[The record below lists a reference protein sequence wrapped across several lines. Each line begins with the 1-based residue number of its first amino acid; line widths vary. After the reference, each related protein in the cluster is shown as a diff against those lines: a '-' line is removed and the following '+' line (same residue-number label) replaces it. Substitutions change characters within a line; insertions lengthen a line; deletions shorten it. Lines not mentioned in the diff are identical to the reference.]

1 MARSI
6 IGAGFD
12 SFVQTQIKT
21 RQEKNQIYSS
31 KNDSVLKY
39 QNAST
44 AFLRLTSGVDINTK
58 SDDAKNFQ
66 LFNTRFAGLG
76 ATGQFASG
84 IGIGEN
90 LNSSYGSFA
99 SVDYGYVP
107 PPGLISADVKAMN
120 RDSLREANV
129 KILAHSST
137 QFEIIEQLY
146 LRLGYSMLLEW
157 GNSSYFDNAGTY
169 QPNNTHEVYS
179 KFIIPNS
186 MGTILDEIRTQRS
199 AYSLTWRY

>member
-31 KNDSVLKY
+31 KGDSVLKY

-44 AFLRLTSGVDINTK
+44 AFLRLTSGVNINDK

-84 IGIGEN
+84 VGIGESS
-90 LNSSYGSFA
+90 NSS
-99 SVDYGYVP
+99 
-107 PPGLISADVKAMN
+107 
-120 RDSLREANV
+120 
-129 KILAHSST
+129 
-137 QFEIIEQLY
+137 
-146 LRLGYSMLLEW
+146 
-157 GNSSYFDNAGTY
+157 
-169 QPNNTHEVYS
+169 
-179 KFIIPNS
+179 
-186 MGTILDEIRTQRS
+186 
-199 AYSLTWRY
+199 